1 MISQASTRIYLNI
14 SALGGVVLSRS
25 GESVDFGS
33 VSYTGSARRSPS
45 LLGVLEC
52 SQPPLADQVRL
63 ATCGPV
69 GRAISSDRSFRLR
82 SRPLLD

>member
-25 GESVDFGS
+25 GERLVDFGS

-45 LLGVLEC
+45 LVGVLEC
-52 SQPPLADQVRL
+52 SQPK
-63 ATCGPV
+63 
-69 GRAISSDRSFRLR
+69 SDLR
-82 SRPLLD
+82 HVAESAVP